1 MDGGDA
7 FMYAN
12 GQRIIQYF
20 EEFAPKHLAMEG
32 DKIGLQV
39 GTLRKEVKK
48 VMLALDVLEE
58 VVDEAIDEGVDL
70 IIAHHA
76 VIFRPLKNLRTDL
89 PAGRLYEKL
98 IKHDIAVYVA
108 HTNLDVAEGGIND
121 LIAEALG
128 LTDVDILEKWHE
140 QKLKKIVVYVPLS
153 HADAVRDAMS
163 QAGAGW
169 IGHYSH
175 CSFGVQGTGTFMPR
189 EGTDPYI
196 GEQGKLEQV
205 EELRIE
211 TIMPEEAQTRV
222 VKAMIDAHPYEEV
235 AYDIY
240 PVEQAGTTWGIGRI
254 GRLAAPVS
262 LREFAEQV
270 KAAFEVSGLRVVGD
284 LNRQVQ
290 KVAVL
295 GGDGNSFVPK
305 AIFRGADV
313 LVTGDIYYHTAHD
326 AMAGGLSIV
335 DPGHN
340 IEKIMKQGVKN
351 VLDKRIKEDKLETE
365 IIVSKVN
372 TDPFTFL

>member
-1 MDGGDA
+1 
-7 FMYAN
+7 MYAN

-39 GTLRKEVKK
+39 GTLQKNVKK
-48 VMLALDVLEE
+48 VMIALDVLEE
-58 VVDEAIDEGVDL
+58 VVDEAIAEGVDL

-121 LIAEALG
+121 LMAEALG
-128 LTDVDILEKWHE
+128 LEEVEILEKWHE

-153 HADAVRDAMS
+153 HIDIVRDAMS
-163 QAGAGW
+163 QTGAGW
-169 IGHYSH
+169 IGQYSH
-175 CSFGVQGTGTFMPR
+175 CTFGVRGTGTFMPR
-189 EGTDPYI
+189 AGTNPYI

-205 EELRIE
+205 EEVRLE
-211 TIMPEEAQTRV
+211 TIMPEEAQSRV
-222 VKAMIDAHPYEEV
+222 LKAMIKAHPYEEV

-240 PVEQAGTTWGIGRI
+240 PVEQTGATFGIGRI
-254 GRLAAPVS
+254 GKLKEPVP
-262 LREFAEQV
+262 LRTFALQV
-270 KAAFEVSGLRVVGD
+270 KEAFEVKGLRVVGD
-284 LNRQVQ
+284 LERKVQ

-305 AIFRGADV
+305 AIFKGADV

-326 AMAGGLSIV
+326 AMAGGLAIV

-340 IEKIMKQGVKN
+340 VEKIMKQGVKN
-351 VLDKRIKEDKLETE
+351 VLDKRLKEEYLETE

>member
-1 MDGGDA
+1 
-7 FMYAN
+7 MYAN

-39 GTLRKEVKK
+39 GTLQKEVKK
-48 VMLALDVLEE
+48 VMVALDVLEE
-58 VVDEAIDEGVDL
+58 VVDEAIAEGVDL

-121 LIAEALG
+121 LMAEALG
-128 LTDVDILEKWHE
+128 LADVDILEKWHE

-163 QAGAGW
+163 QAGAGS
-169 IGHYSH
+169 IGQYSH
-175 CSFGVQGTGTFMPR
+175 CTFGVRGTGTFMPG
-189 EGTDPYI
+189 EGADPYI
-196 GEQGKLEQV
+196 GEQGKIEEV
-205 EELRIE
+205 EEMRIE
-211 TIMPEEAQTRV
+211 TIMPEDIQARV
-222 VKAMIDAHPYEEV
+222 VKAMIKAHPYEEV

-240 PVEQAGTTWGIGRI
+240 PVEQAGAALGIGRI
-254 GRLAAPVS
+254 GKLKESVT
-262 LREFAEQV
+262 LREFAEHV
-270 KAAFEVSGLRVVGD
+270 KVAFDVTGVRAVGNLD
-284 LNRQVQ
+284 TVVQ

-295 GGDGNSFVPK
+295 GGDGNSFVSK
-305 AIFRGADV
+305 AMFRGADV

-326 AMAGGLSIV
+326 AMAGGLSII

-340 IEKIMKQGVKN
+340 VEKIMKQGVKN
-351 VLDKRIKEDKLETE
+351 VLDKRIEQDKLDTK
-365 IIVSKVN
+365 IVVSKVN

>member
-1 MDGGDA
+1 
-7 FMYAN
+7 MYAN

-39 GTLRKEVKK
+39 GTLQKEVKK
-48 VMLALDVLEE
+48 VMIALDVLED
-58 VVDEAIDEGVDL
+58 VVDEAIAEGVDL

-76 VIFRPLKNLRTDL
+76 VIFRPLKSLRTDL

-121 LIAEALG
+121 LMAEALG

-163 QAGAGW
+163 QAGAGS
-169 IGHYSH
+169 IGQYSH
-175 CSFGVQGTGTFMPR
+175 CTFGVRGTGTFMPG

-196 GEQGKLEQV
+196 GEQGKLEEV
-205 EELRIE
+205 EEVRIE
-211 TIMPEEAQTRV
+211 TIMPEDIQARV
-222 VKAMIDAHPYEEV
+222 VKAIIKAHPYEEV

-240 PVEQAGTTWGIGRI
+240 PVEQAGATLGIGRI
-254 GRLAAPVS
+254 GKLKESVT
-262 LREFAEQV
+262 LREFAEHV
-270 KAAFEVSGLRVVGD
+270 KAAFDVTGLRVVGNLD
-284 LNRQVQ
+284 TMVQ

-295 GGDGNSFVPK
+295 GGDGNSFVSK
-305 AIFRGADV
+305 AMFRGADV

-326 AMAGGLSIV
+326 AMAGGLSII

-351 VLDKRIKEDKLETE
+351 VLDKRIEQDKLDTK